1 VATEFDKLSRL
12 ATRQPGA
19 LPGSTPV
26 PIAFL
31 RAIAA
36 VSAALS
42 EAASNKKKLN
52 ATNARA
58 LNGMKQKIK
67 KAQREH
73 ESAWQAYSK
82 VCLVRRSRM
91 GICAQFASVVG
102 P

>member
-1 VATEFDKLSRL
+1 MAS
-12 ATRQPGA
+12 RQPGA
-19 LPGSTPV
+19 LPGSSPI

-31 RAIAA
+31 KAISA
-36 VSAALS
+36 VSTALS
-42 EAASNKKKLN
+42 EASSNKKKLN

-73 ESAWQAYSK
+73 ESVWQAYSK
-82 VCLVRRSRM
+82 VCSGLGVSRM
-91 GICAQFASVVG
+91 RISFTYFVCRTLKLTSD